1 MYDFIDCL
9 VLSFC
14 LDLMF
19 FVLCKRYPIDQY
31 DRIWDADEDF
41 SPFHVSSG
49 FDIQA
54 NFSMSVLK
62 ESPPVA
68 VLQTGRVL
76 ARWLDLTYKF
86 PIDHQGDFHIVLYFA
101 GILPVSPSFDVLING
116 HVVRS
121 NYTVNRWEVSSL
133 FFTMKGIE
141 SLNITLKTVHYYPYI
156 NALEVY
162 EILDIPLETSSTTGS
177 NTVLLF
183 FRPLKESVRTNHT
196 NF

>member
-1 MYDFIDCL
+1 M
-9 VLSFC
+9 
-14 LDLMF
+14 
-19 FVLCKRYPIDQY
+19 LCKRYPIDQY
-31 DRIWDADEDF
+31 DRIWDGDEDF

-54 NFSMSVLK
+54 NFNVSVLK
-62 ESPPVA
+62 EGPPVA

-76 ARWLDLTYKF
+76 ARWNDMTYKF
-86 PIDHQGDFHIVLYFA
+86 PIDHQGDYHIVLYFA
-101 GILPVSPSFDVLING
+101 GILPVSPSFDVLINEDI
-116 HVVRS
+116 VQS

-177 NTVLLF
+177 NTVLLI
-183 FRPLKESVRTNHT
+183 FRPLNESVRTSQT